1 MRLPWIVRQIGN
13 ASGKDRI
20 YIEDYACSFLENCR
34 SEEPLLPVR
43 AALYGYALQKGES
56 HIYLIY
62 GVSHIAAELQQGRS
76 QEQIREMFFPEYEL
90 IGYVNL
96 YAGQTMFENPS
107 SQDPSGKAGF
117 FIFYENNEAMQNYM
131 IFCNKRKQR
140 MSEGCR
146 PGGRGQKHLEVKSE
160 SGRKQWKLGDF
171 FEIFLLAVLI
181 LLTATASLT
190 IGDYAAMREFALMAA
205 RALQGAG

>member
-34 SEEPLLPVR
+34 KEESLLPVR
-43 AALYGYALQKGES
+43 AALYGYALQKEES

-62 GVSHIAAELQQGRS
+62 GVSHIAAELQQGMS
-76 QEQIREMFFPEYEL
+76 QEQIQEMFFSEYEL

-96 YAGQTMFENPS
+96 YAGQTLFENPA
-107 SQDPSGKAGF
+107 SQDSSGKAGF
-117 FIFYENNEAMQNYM
+117 FIFYENNEAMQDYM

-140 MSEGCR
+140 M
-146 PGGRGQKHLEVKSE
+146 PGNHRSGVKEDKHLGVKGE
-160 SGRKQWKLGDF
+160 SSR
-171 FEIFLLAVLI
+171 
-181 LLTATASLT
+181 
-190 IGDYAAMREFALMAA
+190 R
-205 RALQGAG
+205 QGKWTGFI

>member
-1 MRLPWIVRQIGN
+1 MHLPWIVRQIGN
-13 ASGKDRI
+13 TSGKDRI
-20 YIEDYACSFLENCR
+20 YIEDYACSFLKNCKK
-34 SEEPLLPVR
+34 EGVLLPVR

-62 GVSHIAAELQQGRS
+62 GVSHIAADLQQGRS
-76 QEQIREMFFPEYEL
+76 QEQIREMFFREYEL

-96 YAGQTMFENPS
+96 YAGQTLFENPVF
-107 SQDPSGKAGF
+107 QDPSGKAGF

-131 IFCNKRKQR
+131 IFCSKRKQR
-140 MSEGCR
+140 I
-146 PGGRGQKHLEVKSE
+146 PE
-160 SGRKQWKLGDF
+160 SGRKHGKWNVL
-171 FEIFLLAVLI
+171 FEFLLLGILI

-190 IGDYAAMREFALMAA
+190 IGDYAAMWEFALTAA

>member
-34 SEEPLLPVR
+34 KEESLLPVR

-62 GVSHIAAELQQGRS
+62 GVSHIVAELQQGRS

-96 YAGQTMFENPS
+96 YAGQTMLENPA
-107 SQDPSGKAGF
+107 SQDTSGKAGF

-140 MSEGCR
+140 MPENHRSGVKED
-146 PGGRGQKHLEVKSE
+146 KHLRVKGE
-160 SGRKQWKLGDF
+160 SGRRQGKWTGF
-171 FEIFLLAVLI
+171 FQIFLLAVLI
-181 LLTATASLT
+181 LLTATASLA
-190 IGDYAAMREFALMAA
+190 IGDYTAMREFALMAA

>member
-34 SEEPLLPVR
+34 KEESLLPVR
-43 AALYGYALQKGES
+43 VALYGYALQKGES

-62 GVSHIAAELQQGRS
+62 GVSHIVAELQQGRS

-96 YAGQTMFENPS
+96 YAGQTMLENPA
-107 SQDPSGKAGF
+107 SQDTSGKAGF

-140 MSEGCR
+140 ISENHRSGVKED
-146 PGGRGQKHLEVKSE
+146 KHLRVKGE
-160 SGRKQWKLGDF
+160 SGRRQGKWTGF
-171 FEIFLLAVLI
+171 FQIFLLAVLI
-181 LLTATASLT
+181 LLTATASLA
-190 IGDYAAMREFALMAA
+190 IGDYTAMREFALMAA

>member
-20 YIEDYACSFLENCR
+20 YIEDYACSFLENCKK
-34 SEEPLLPVR
+34 EESLLPVR

-62 GVSHIAAELQQGRS
+62 GVSHIAAELQQGMS
-76 QEQIREMFFPEYEL
+76 QEQIREMFFSEYEL

-96 YAGQTMFENPS
+96 YAGQTLFKNPA
-107 SQDPSGKAGF
+107 SQDSSGKSGF
-117 FIFYENNEAMQNYM
+117 FIFYENNEAMQDYM

-140 MSEGCR
+140 MQENHRSGVKED
-146 PGGRGQKHLEVKSE
+146 KHLGVKGE
-160 SGRKQWKLGDF
+160 SSRRQGKWTGF
-171 FEIFLLAVLI
+171 FSIFLLAVLI
-181 LLTATASLT
+181 LLTATASLA

-205 RALQGAG
+205 KALQGAG

>member
-34 SEEPLLPVR
+34 KEESLLPVR

-62 GVSHIAAELQQGRS
+62 GVSHIAAELQQGMS
-76 QEQIREMFFPEYEL
+76 QEQIQEMFFSEYEL

-96 YAGQTMFENPS
+96 YAGQTLFENPT
-107 SQDPSGKAGF
+107 SQDSSACNQLLQFVRIQFCIDMLTDDPS
-117 FIFYENNEAMQNYM
+117 ILDDQD
-131 IFCNKRKQR
+131 
-140 MSEGCR
+140 
-146 PGGRGQKHLEVKSE
+146 PV
-160 SGRKQWKLGDF
+160 
-171 FEIFLLAVLI
+171 AVI
-181 LLTATASLT
+181 
-190 IGDYAAMREFALMAA
+190 EHF
-205 RALQGAG
+205 